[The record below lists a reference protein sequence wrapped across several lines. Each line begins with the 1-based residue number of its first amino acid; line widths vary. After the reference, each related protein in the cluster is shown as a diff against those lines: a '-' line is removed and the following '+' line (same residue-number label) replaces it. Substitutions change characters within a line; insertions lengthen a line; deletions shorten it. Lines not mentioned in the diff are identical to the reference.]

1 MESVSNLDKIR
12 KTKTIINKMEE
23 KKLDLNSVIGIV
35 LIIGIFLWMM
45 YQNKPSEATLAA
57 EKAKKELVAKEAQAK
72 AAAVKS
78 VETPTATA
86 IVAGDSTQLAQLQKT
101 LGGFA
106 YSATLPSAKNDVT
119 TIENDFVLLKIANKG
134 GYIVEAT
141 LKNFEKFE
149 KKSGQLVSL
158 IKDNN
163 ADLNIQ
169 LQTNDNRVLNTKD
182 LYFEPTLTKVG
193 ADQILSMKLKAG
205 ANEYLEYKYI
215 LKPKDY
221 MVGFDVRTQGLNK
234 VLNTSKPLDLQWDL
248 KTFRSEKSISYE
260 NRYTEI
266 RFQYE
271 EGKHDY
277 VADGENKEESPEK
290 VDYIAF
296 KQHFFTSILLTN
308 TPFAKASLK
317 SHKLVVDETKDT
329 IFTKDLRA
337 NVPLAFQNGEL
348 DYKMSWYFGPTDY
361 ATLKA
366 YDKDIEKIVPLGWG
380 IFGWINK
387 FIFIPLF
394 GFLTGGISYGIA
406 IIIFT
411 ILIKIAMSPITYKS
425 FLSQAKM
432 KVLRPDITELG
443 EKFKKDPMKKQQETM
458 KLYNK
463 AGVNPMAGCIPALI
477 QIPFM
482 YASFQFFP
490 SAFELR
496 QQGFLWADDLSSF
509 DSIYKLPF
517 NIPLYGDH
525 ISLFPILAAIAIFFY
540 MKMTSGDQQMAA
552 PQQEGMPDMAKMMKI
567 MIYVS
572 PIMMLI
578 FFNTYGAGLSLYN
591 FISNLIT
598 IGIMFVIKN
607 YIVDSDKIHA
617 QIQENKLKE
626 PKKPG
631 KFQQRLQEAMEQAEA
646 QKAKKK

>member
-1 MESVSNLDKIR
+1 
-12 KTKTIINKMEE
+12 
-23 KKLDLNSVIGIV
+23 
-35 LIIGIFLWMM
+35 
-45 YQNKPSEATLAA
+45 
-57 EKAKKELVAKEAQAK
+57 
-72 AAAVKS
+72 
-78 VETPTATA
+78 
-86 IVAGDSTQLAQLQKT
+86 
-101 LGGFA
+101 
-106 YSATLPSAKNDVT
+106 
-119 TIENDFVLLKIANKG
+119 
-134 GYIVEAT
+134 
-141 LKNFEKFE
+141 
-149 KKSGQLVSL
+149 
-158 IKDNN
+158 
-163 ADLNIQ
+163 
-169 LQTNDNRVLNTKD
+169 
-182 LYFEPTLTKVG
+182 
-193 ADQILSMKLKAG
+193 
-205 ANEYLEYKYI
+205 
-215 LKPKDY
+215 
-221 MVGFDVRTQGLNK
+221 MVGFDVRSQGLNK
-234 VLNTSKPLDLQWDL
+234 VLNTAKPLDLQWNV
-248 KTFRSEKSISYE
+248 KTFRSEKSIDYE
-260 NRYTEI
+260 NRYTEV
-266 RFQYE
+266 RYQYQD
-271 EGKHDY
+271 GKHDY
-277 VADGENKEESPEK
+277 VADGTDKEESPEK

-296 KQHFFTSILLTN
+296 KQHFFSTILLTN
-308 TPFAKASLK
+308 TPFEKASLK
-317 SHKLVVDETKDT
+317 SNKLALDVTKDT
-329 IFTKDLRA
+329 VFTKQFKA
-337 NVPLAFQNGEL
+337 TVPLAFQNGEV
-348 DYKMSWYFGPTDY
+348 DYKMNWYFGPTDY
-361 ATLKA
+361 ATLKG
-366 YDKDIEKIVPLGWG
+366 YDKDMEKIVPLGWG

-394 GFLTGGISYGIA
+394 GFLSGYISYGIA

-411 ILIKIAMSPITYKS
+411 IIIKIAMSPITYKS

-496 QQGFLWADDLSSF
+496 QKGFLWADDLSSF

-517 NIPLYGDH
+517 HIPLYGDH

-552 PQQEGMPDMAKMMKI
+552 PQQEGMPDMAKMMKM
-567 MIYVS
+567 MIYIS

-578 FFNTYGAGLSLYN
+578 FFNSYGAGLSLYN

-631 KFQQRLQEAMEQAEA
+631 KFQQKLQAAMEQAEA
-646 QKAKKK
+646 QKAKDKKK

>member
-1 MESVSNLDKIR
+1 
-12 KTKTIINKMEE
+12 MEE
-23 KKLDLNSVIGIV
+23 KKLDLNS
-35 LIIGIFLWMM
+35 IIGMLLIVGIFFWMM
-45 YQNKPSEATLAA
+45 YQNKPSEAQIAA
-57 EKAKKELVAKEAQAK
+57 EKAKKELIAKEAQAK
-72 AAAVKS
+72 ETASKQIMAPVAAV
-78 VETPTATA
+78 A
-86 IVAGDSTQLAQLQKT
+86 AGDSTQLAQLQKT
-101 LGGFA
+101 LGDFA
-106 YSATLPSAKNDVT
+106 YSATLPSAKNDIT
-119 TIENDFVLLKIANKG
+119 TIENEYVLLKIANKG

-141 LKNFEKFE
+141 LKNFEKF
-149 KKSGQLVSL
+149 KKNSGQLVSL

-169 LQTNDNRVLNTKD
+169 LQTNDSRVLNTKD
-182 LYFEPTLTKVG
+182 MYFEPTLTKVG
-193 ADQILSMKLKAG
+193 ADQVLSMKLKAG
-205 ANEYLEYKYI
+205 ANAFLEYKYI

-221 MVGFDVRTQGLNK
+221 MIGFDVHSQGLNK
-234 VLNTSKPLDLQWDL
+234 VLNTAKPLDLQWNM
-248 KTFRSEKSISYE
+248 KTFRTEKSISYE
-260 NRYTEI
+260 NRYTLLN
-266 RFQYE
+266 YE
-271 EGKHDY
+271 YGDEKFSN
-277 VADGENKEESPEK
+277 VNDGANKEESLEK
-290 VDYIAF
+290 VKYVAY
-296 KQHFFTSILLTN
+296 KQHFFSSILLTN
-308 TPFAKASLK
+308 TPFSKAVLK
-317 SHKLVVDETKDT
+317 SNKLAVDEKIDT
-329 IFTKDLRA
+329 IFVKQFNA
-337 NVPLAFQNGEL
+337 NMPLAYTNGEV
-348 DYKMSWYFGPTDY
+348 DYKMSWYFGPSDY
-361 ATLKA
+361 QTLKS
-366 YDKDIEKIVPLGWG
+366 YDKHLEKIIPLGWG

-394 GFLTGGISYGIA
+394 GFLSGGISYGIA

-443 EKFKKDPMKKQQETM
+443 EKYKKDPMKKQQETM
-458 KLYNK
+458 KLYSK

-496 QQGFLWADDLSSF
+496 QKSFLWADDLSSF
-509 DSIYKLPF
+509 DSVYKLPF
-517 NIPLYGDH
+517 HVPLYGDH
-525 ISLFPILAAIAIFFY
+525 ISLFPIMAAIAIFFY

-552 PQQEGMPDMAKMMKI
+552 PQQDGMPDMAKMMKY
-567 MIYVS
+567 MIYIS

-578 FFNTYGAGLSLYN
+578 FFNSYGAGLSLYN

>member
-1 MESVSNLDKIR
+1 
-12 KTKTIINKMEE
+12 MEE

-45 YQNKPSEATLAA
+45 YQNKPSEAALAA

-72 AAAVKS
+72 AAAVKPA
-78 VETPTATA
+78 VIPAA
-86 IVAGDSTQLAQLQKT
+86 IVSGDSTQLVQLQKT

-106 YSATLPSAKNDVT
+106 YSATLPSAKNAVT
-119 TIENDFVLLKIANKG
+119 TIENDFVILKIANKG

-141 LKNFEKFE
+141 LKNFEKF
-149 KKSGQLVSL
+149 KKNSGQLVSL

-169 LQTNDNRVLNTKD
+169 LQTSDNRVLNTKD

-193 ADQILSMKLKAG
+193 ADQVLSMKLKSG
-205 ANEYLEYKYI
+205 ANEYLEYKYS
-215 LKPKDY
+215 LKPNDY
-221 MVGFDVRTQGLNK
+221 MVGFDVRSQGLNK
-234 VLNTSKPLDLQWDL
+234 VLNTSKPIDLVWDM
-248 KTFRSEKSISYE
+248 KTYRNEKSISYE
-260 NRYTEI
+260 NRYADL
-266 RFQYE
+266 RFDYE

-277 VADGENKEESPEK
+277 VNGGTDKEETPVQ

-296 KQHFFTSILLTN
+296 KQHFFTSILLTDKV
-308 TPFAKASLK
+308 FEKASLK
-317 SHKLVVDETKDT
+317 SNNLVLDEAKDT
-329 IFTKDLRA
+329 VFTKHFNA
-337 NVPLAFQNGEL
+337 TVPLAFQNGEL

-366 YDKDIEKIVPLGWG
+366 YDKNMEKIVPLGWG

-394 GFLTGGISYGIA
+394 GFLSGYISLGIA
-406 IIIFT
+406 IIVFT
-411 ILIKIAMSPITYKS
+411 IIIKIAMSPITYKS

-432 KVLRPDITELG
+432 KVLRPEITELG

-496 QQGFLWADDLSSF
+496 QKGFLWADDLSSF

-552 PQQEGMPDMAKMMKI
+552 PQQEGMPDMAKMMKM
-567 MIYVS
+567 MIYIS

-607 YIVDSDKIHA
+607 YIVDPDKIHA

-631 KFQQRLQEAMEQAEA
+631 KFQQKLQEAMEQAEA
-646 QKAKKK
+646 QKAKDKKK

>member
-1 MESVSNLDKIR
+1 MEDKKI
-12 KTKTIINKMEE
+12 
-23 KKLDLNSVIGIV
+23 DLNS
-35 LIIGIFLWMM
+35 IIGMLLIAGIFFWMM
-45 YQNKPSEATLAA
+45 YQNKPSEAQIAA
-57 EKAKKELVAKEAQAK
+57 EKAKKELVAKQEQAK
-72 AAAVKS
+72 AAAVKTI
-78 VETPTATA
+78 ETPTVIT
-86 IVAGDSTQLAQLQKT
+86 AGDSTQLAQLQKT

-106 YSATLPSAKNDVT
+106 YSATLPSAKNDIT
-119 TIENDFVLLKIANKG
+119 TIQNDFVVLKIANKG

-193 ADQILSMKLKAG
+193 EDQILSMKLKAG
-205 ANEYLEYKYI
+205 ASEYLEYKYI
-215 LKPKDY
+215 LKPNDY
-221 MVGFDVRTQGLNK
+221 IVGFDVRSQGLNK
-234 VLNTSKPLDLQWDL
+234 VLNTAKPLDLQWNM
-248 KTFRSEKSISYE
+248 KTYRSEKSISYE
-260 NRYTEI
+260 NRFTEI

-277 VADGENKEESPEK
+277 VGEGKDKEETPDK
-290 VDYIAF
+290 VDYIAY
-296 KQHFFTSILLTN
+296 KQHFFSSILLTS
-308 TPFAKASLK
+308 TPFEKAVLK
-317 SHKLVVDETKDT
+317 SNTLVVDEEKDT
-329 IFTKDLRA
+329 IFVKDFKA
-337 NVPLAFQNGEL
+337 SVPLAFHNGEV
-348 DYKMSWYFGPTDY
+348 DYKMNWYFGPTDY

-394 GFLTGGISYGIA
+394 GFLTGNISYGIA

-411 ILIKIAMSPITYKS
+411 ILIKIGMSPITYKS

-432 KVLRPDITELG
+432 KVLRPDITEIG
-443 EKFKKDPMKKQQETM
+443 EKFKKDPMKRQQETM
-458 KLYNK
+458 KLYSK

-490 SAFELR
+490 AAFELR

-517 NIPLYGDH
+517 HIPLYGDH

-578 FFNTYGAGLSLYN
+578 FFNSYGAGLSLYN

-626 PKKPG
+626 PKKPS
-631 KFQQRLQEAMEQAEA
+631 KFQQRLQEAMDQAEA
-646 QKAKKK
+646 QKKNKK